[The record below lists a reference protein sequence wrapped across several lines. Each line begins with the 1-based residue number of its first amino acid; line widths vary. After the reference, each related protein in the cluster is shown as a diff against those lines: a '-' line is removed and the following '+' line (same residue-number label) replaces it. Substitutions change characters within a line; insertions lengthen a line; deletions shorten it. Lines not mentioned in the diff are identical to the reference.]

1 MYQVEHDADKHQFFI
16 QDNGELI
23 AEMTYSVTNPS
34 LYIIDHTYVND
45 HYRGQGLADR
55 LLTTFIDYAR
65 KHEIKLMPLCPFAK
79 KQFDTKPEYADVRY

>member
-1 MYQVEHDADKHQFFI
+1 MYQVEHNTDKHQFFI

-45 HYRGQGLADR
+45 NYRGQGLADQ
-55 LLTTFIDYAR
+55 LLTHFIDYAR